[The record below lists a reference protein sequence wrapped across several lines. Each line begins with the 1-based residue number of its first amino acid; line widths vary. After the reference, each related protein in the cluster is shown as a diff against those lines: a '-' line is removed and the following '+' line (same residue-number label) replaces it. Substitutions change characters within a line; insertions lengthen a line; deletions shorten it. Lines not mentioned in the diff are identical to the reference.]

1 MGLKWLGIAMLG
13 LIRLEIMECIWDYL
27 KMGACLI
34 DYSQLRGRL
43 CSGWYTD
50 SLSGD
55 LSRKFPHSDIALTL
69 ARALVI
75 ASAAIRAF
83 EQQGRNK
90 MTFVHGFEG
99 TFYF

>member
-27 KMGACLI
+27 I

-50 SLSGD
+50 SLSRD

-90 MTFVHGFEG
+90 MTVAHGFEG
-99 TFYF
+99 TF